1 MTPIILEL
9 LPKENRKIDFSR
21 FVVQYSNNPSCVD
34 LSDYNVNY
42 VQGSPIDH
50 FREEFLE
57 YIKKF
62 GLHSYLGRQLLAEA
76 IIRPGETQA
85 NIVDFLKLY
94 IDAIE
99 MDNELIIIDQH
110 LFPGNVPAGYVDLI
124 VSLLAPYFDR
134 LQTLIVVTSQ
144 SYNQQLAIS
153 TITKLQSLSRSLQ
166 VFIRMS
172 AEWHDRFW
180 ITNRRLK
187 GIFVGTSLNGLG
199 RKYACVDVLDETD
212 VKDIVNGLKVNN
224 LIK

>member
-9 LPKENRKIDFSR
+9 LPKDNQKIDFSR

-34 LSDYNVNY
+34 LSDYDVNY

-110 LFPGNVPAGYVDLI
+110 LFPGNVPAGYVCLSWGSKLHYTLHKKMEKESSQRQITECLRSTPIGFTLLKHPKRQATFLI
-124 VSLLAPYFDR
+124 PGVTIIGAGYEPPYLTRGCFGSVGYFLDPQASR
-134 LQTLIVVTSQ
+134 TRSFRCGSKI
-144 SYNQQLAIS
+144 LAI
-153 TITKLQSLSRSLQ
+153 LRWPRELS
-166 VFIRMS
+166 
-172 AEWHDRFW
+172 
-180 ITNRRLK
+180 
-187 GIFVGTSLNGLG
+187 G
-199 RKYACVDVLDETD
+199 
-212 VKDIVNGLKVNN
+212 
-224 LIK
+224 